1 MAPEG
6 TPLPTES
13 PDPRRH
19 RQGAG
24 ALAAAGE
31 AVFYRV
37 VGEGSQLFGK
47 TFVRDE
53 AGSRRL
59 ALTFDDGPNDPH
71 TLRLLDVLAK
81 HEVKATFFMIGR
93 FVAERPEIAR
103 AVAQAGHAIGN
114 HTYTHPNLFFAS
126 GSRLAQELDEC
137 ERALTGAVGEH
148 SRLFRPPWGFRRP
161 ATLRA
166 AARRGLATVMWSVSA
181 QDWKLK
187 TAEAIEQ
194 AAAAQITGGEVILLH
209 DGRHWQMGADCTVTI
224 AAAERLITRYS
235 GEGYDFVT
243 VPEMMS
249 GKRKRTAEGRP
260 TA

>member
-6 TPLPTES
+6 TPQPAET
-13 PDPRRH
+13 PDSQRH
-19 RQGAG
+19 RLGAG
-24 ALAAAGE
+24 ALAAAGK
-31 AVFYRV
+31 AVFYRAV
-37 VGEGSQLFGK
+37 SERSQLFGK
-47 TFVRDE
+47 TFVGGG
-53 AGSRRL
+53 AGSRQL

-93 FVAERPEIAR
+93 FVAERPDIAR
-103 AVAQAGHAIGN
+103 AVAQAGHVIGN

-126 GSRLAQELDEC
+126 GSRLAQELDDC
-137 ERALTGAVGEH
+137 ERALTDAVGEH

-181 QDWKLK
+181 RDWKLG

-194 AAAAQITGGEVILLH
+194 LAAAQITGGEVILLH
-209 DGRHWQMGADCTVTI
+209 DGGHWQMGVDRAPTV
-224 AAAERLITRYS
+224 AAAERLIARYS
-235 GEGYDFVT
+235 GEGYNFVT

-249 GKRKRTAEGRP
+249 DKHKRTAEGRP

>member
-1 MAPEG
+1 MASKGAPRA
-6 TPLPTES
+6 TDS
-13 PDPRRH
+13 PDSRRH
-19 RQGAG
+19 WLGAG

-31 AVFYRV
+31 AIFYSAVSER
-37 VGEGSQLFGK
+37 SQLFGK
-47 TFVRDE
+47 TFVGGG
-53 AGSRRL
+53 AGSRQL

-81 HEVKATFFMIGR
+81 HGVKATFFMIGR

-103 AVAQAGHAIGN
+103 AVAQAGHAVGN
-114 HTYTHPNLFFAS
+114 HTYTHPNLFLAS
-126 GSRLAQELDEC
+126 GSQLARELDEC
-137 ERALTGAVGEH
+137 ERVLADAVGEH
-148 SRLFRPPWGFRRP
+148 ARLFRPPWGFRRP

-194 AAAAQITGGEVILLH
+194 VAAAQITGGEVILLH
-209 DGRHWQMGADCTVTI
+209 DGRHWQMGADCATTI
-224 AAAERLITRYS
+224 AAAERLIARYS
-235 GEGYDFVT
+235 DQGYTFVT

-249 GKRKRTAEGRP
+249 DKHKRTAEGKP
-260 TA
+260 AA